1 MGTIPSNQ
9 AMTKMTMTLM
19 TQKNLNDPYDVENS
33 AWYGEGI
40 HHQSFWFLSSFFQND
55 HDPVIFSNY
64 KWLFWNQH
72 GQIGGVK

>member
-33 AWYGEGI
+33 A
-40 HHQSFWFLSSFFQND
+40 
-55 HDPVIFSNY
+55 
-64 KWLFWNQH
+64 
-72 GQIGGVK
+72 